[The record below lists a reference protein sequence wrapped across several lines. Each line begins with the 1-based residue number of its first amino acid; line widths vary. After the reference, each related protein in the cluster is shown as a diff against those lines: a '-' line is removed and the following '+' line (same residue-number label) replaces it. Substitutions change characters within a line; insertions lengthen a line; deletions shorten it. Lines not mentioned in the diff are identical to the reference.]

1 MARILSVDFGR
12 RRIGLA
18 VCDELQISVRGL
30 PTLKVRNFN
39 DSVAQVAQ
47 TAGDEAVGEVV
58 IGLPLNMDGSCGEM
72 ARAVENF
79 ASQLAAFCNI
89 PVRTFDERLSSV
101 GAKRELQAMQTK
113 KRKGAIDRLAA
124 VLILETYLQ
133 YKGKSS
139 S

>member
-39 DSVAQVAQ
+39 DSIAQVAQ
-47 TAGDEAVGEVV
+47 IAGDQTAEEVV
-58 IGLPLNMDGSCGEM
+58 VGLPLNMDGSRGDM
-72 ARAVENF
+72 AQVAENF
-79 ASQLAAFCNI
+79 ASQLAGLCNM
-89 PVRTFDERLSSV
+89 PVCMFDERLSSV
-101 GAKRELQAMQTK
+101 GAKRELHTNTMQKK
-113 KRKGAIDRLAA
+113 KRKGEVDRLAA

-133 YKGKSS
+133 HKGR
-139 S
+139 

>member
-1 MARILSVDFGR
+1 MTRILAVDFGR
-12 RRIGLA
+12 HRIGLA

-30 PTLKVRNFN
+30 PTLKVHNFN

-47 TAGDEAVGEVV
+47 VTEDEAVGEVV

-72 ARAVENF
+72 ARAAENF
-79 ASQLAAFCNI
+79 ASQLAVLCSI

-101 GAKRELQAMQTK
+101 GAKRELQAMKTK
-113 KRKGAIDRLAA
+113 KRKGEIDRLAA

-133 YKGKSS
+133 HKGR
-139 S
+139 

>member
-1 MARILSVDFGR
+1 MARILAVDFGR

-47 TAGDEAVGEVV
+47 VAGDEAVGEVV

-79 ASQLAAFCNI
+79 ASQLAVLSNM

-101 GAKRELQAMQTK
+101 GAKRELDAMQAK
-113 KRKGAIDRLAA
+113 KHKGEIDRMAA

-133 YKGKSS
+133 HKGR
-139 S
+139 

>member
-1 MARILSVDFGR
+1 MTRILAVDFGR

-47 TAGDEAVGEVV
+47 IARYEAAGEVV
-58 IGLPLNMDGSCGEM
+58 VGLPLNMDGSRGEM
-72 ARAVENF
+72 ALAAENF
-79 ASQLAAFCNI
+79 ASQLAVLCSM
-89 PVRTFDERLSSV
+89 PVHTFDERLSSA
-101 GAKRELQAMQTK
+101 GAKRELHAMQIK
-113 KRKGAIDRLAA
+113 NGKGIIDRMAA

-133 YKGKSS
+133 HKWR
-139 S
+139 

>member
-1 MARILSVDFGR
+1 MTRILAVDFGR

-47 TAGDEAVGEVV
+47 VTEDEAVGEVV

-72 ARAVENF
+72 ASAVENF
-79 ASQLAAFCNI
+79 ASQLAVLCNM
-89 PVRTFDERLSSV
+89 PVRTFDERLSSA

-113 KRKGAIDRLAA
+113 KRKGEIDRMAA

-133 YKGKSS
+133 HKGK
-139 S
+139 

>member
-39 DSVAQVAQ
+39 DSIAQVAQVA
-47 TAGDEAVGEVV
+47 GDQVAEEVV
-58 IGLPLNMDGSCGEM
+58 VGLPLNMDGSRGDM
-72 ARAVENF
+72 AQIAENF
-79 ASQLAAFCNI
+79 ASQLAVSCNM

-101 GAKRELQAMQTK
+101 GAKRELNAMQKK
-113 KRKGAIDRLAA
+113 KRKGEVDRLAA
-124 VLILETYLQ
+124 ILILETYLQ
-133 YKGKSS
+133 HKER
-139 S
+139 

>member
-1 MARILSVDFGR
+1 MTRILAVDFGR
-12 RRIGLA
+12 LRIGLA

-47 TAGDEAVGEVV
+47 VAEDEAVGEVV

-72 ARAVENF
+72 ASAVENF
-79 ASQLAAFCNI
+79 ASQLAVLYNK

-101 GAKRELQAMQTK
+101 GAKRELHALQVK
-113 KRKGAIDRLAA
+113 KRKGEIDRMAA

-133 YKGKSS
+133 HKRR
-139 S
+139 

>member
-47 TAGDEAVGEVV
+47 VAGDQVAEEVV
-58 IGLPLNMDGSCGEM
+58 VGLPLNMDGSRGEM
-72 ARAVENF
+72 ASAVENF
-79 ASQLAAFCNI
+79 ASQLAVLCNM

-101 GAKRELQAMQTK
+101 GAKRELHAMQAK
-113 KRKGAIDRLAA
+113 KRKGEIDRMAA

-133 YKGKSS
+133 HKGR
-139 S
+139 

>member
-39 DSVAQVAQ
+39 DSVSQVAQVARD
-47 TAGDEAVGEVV
+47 AAVGEVV

-72 ARAVENF
+72 ANAVKKF
-79 ASQLAAFCNI
+79 VSQLAVLCNM

-101 GAKRELQAMQTK
+101 GARRELDAMQAK
-113 KRKGAIDRLAA
+113 KRKGEIDRMAA

-133 YKGKSS
+133 HKGR
-139 S
+139 

>member
-39 DSVAQVAQ
+39 DSIAQVAQVA
-47 TAGDEAVGEVV
+47 GDQAAEEVV
-58 IGLPLNMDGSCGEM
+58 VGLPLNMDGSRGDM
-72 ARAVENF
+72 AQIAENF
-79 ASQLAAFCNI
+79 ASQLAVLCNM

-101 GAKRELQAMQTK
+101 GAKRELHTMQRK
-113 KRKGAIDRLAA
+113 KRKGEVDRLAA

-133 YKGKSS
+133 HKGR
-139 S
+139 

>member
-1 MARILSVDFGR
+1 MVRILSVDFGM

-39 DSVAQVAQ
+39 DGVAQVAQ
-47 TAGDEAVGEVV
+47 VAGDEAAGEVV
-58 IGLPLNMDGSCGEM
+58 IGLPLNMDGSRGEM
-72 ARAVENF
+72 ARAAKNF
-79 ASQLAAFCNI
+79 ASQLAVLCNM

-101 GAKRELQAMQTK
+101 GAKRELHAMQTK
-113 KRKGAIDRLAA
+113 KRKGDIDRMAA

-133 YKGKSS
+133 HKGR
-139 S
+139 

>member
-1 MARILSVDFGR
+1 MTRILSVDFGR

-30 PTLKVRNFN
+30 PTLKVRNFS

-47 TAGDEAVGEVV
+47 VAGDEAVGEVV
-58 IGLPLNMDGSCGEM
+58 IGLPLNMDGSRGEM
-72 ARAVENF
+72 ASDVENF
-79 ASQLAAFCNI
+79 ASQLAVLSNR

-101 GAKRELQAMQTK
+101 GAKRELDAMQAK
-113 KRKGAIDRLAA
+113 KRKGEIDRMAA

-133 YKGKSS
+133 HKGR
-139 S
+139 

>member
-30 PTLKVRNFN
+30 PTLKIRNFN

-47 TAGDEAVGEVV
+47 VAGDEAVGEVV
-58 IGLPLNMDGSCGEM
+58 IGLPLNMDGSRGEM
-72 ARAVENF
+72 ASDVENF
-79 ASQLAAFCNI
+79 ASQLAVLCNR

-101 GAKRELQAMQTK
+101 GAKRELDAMQAK
-113 KRKGAIDRLAA
+113 KRKGEIDRMAA

-133 YKGKSS
+133 HKGR
-139 S
+139 

>member
-39 DSVAQVAQ
+39 DSIAQVAQVA
-47 TAGDEAVGEVV
+47 GDQAAEEVV
-58 IGLPLNMDGSCGEM
+58 VGLPLNMDGSRGDM
-72 ARAVENF
+72 AQVAEKF
-79 ASQLAAFCNI
+79 ASQLAVLCNM

-101 GAKRELQAMQTK
+101 GAKRELNAMQKK
-113 KRKGAIDRLAA
+113 KRKGEVDRLSAI
-124 VLILETYLQ
+124 LILETYLQ
-133 YKGKSS
+133 HKGR
-139 S
+139 

>member
-1 MARILSVDFGR
+1 MTRILAVDFGR

-47 TAGDEAVGEVV
+47 IARYEAAGEVV
-58 IGLPLNMDGSCGEM
+58 VGLPLNMDGSRGEM
-72 ARAVENF
+72 ALAAENF
-79 ASQLAAFCNI
+79 ASQLAVLCSM
-89 PVRTFDERLSSV
+89 PVHTFDERLSSA
-101 GAKRELQAMQTK
+101 GAKRELHAMQIK
-113 KRKGAIDRLAA
+113 NGKGKIDRMAA

-133 YKGKSS
+133 HKWR
-139 S
+139 

>member
-30 PTLKVRNFN
+30 PTLEVQNVN
-39 DSVAQVAQ
+39 EGIAQVAQ
-47 TAGDEAVGEVV
+47 IAACEAVGEVV
-58 IGLPLNMDGSCGEM
+58 IGLPLNMDGSRGEM
-72 ARAVENF
+72 AGVAENF
-79 ASQLAAFCNI
+79 ASQLAVFCNM

-101 GAKRELQAMQTK
+101 GAKRELHAMQAK
-113 KRKGAIDRLAA
+113 KRKGEIDRMAA

-133 YKGKSS
+133 YKEQ
-139 S
+139 

>member
-39 DSVAQVAQ
+39 DGVAQVAQ
-47 TAGDEAVGEVV
+47 VAGDEAVGEVV
-58 IGLPLNMDGSCGEM
+58 VGLPLNMDGSRGEM
-72 ARAVENF
+72 AQAAENF
-79 ASQLAAFCNI
+79 ASQLAVLCDM
-89 PVRTFDERLSSV
+89 PVRLFDERLSSV
-101 GAKRELQAMQTK
+101 GAKRALHAMQAKT
-113 KRKGAIDRLAA
+113 RKGEVDRMAA

-133 YKGKSS
+133 HKGR
-139 S
+139 

>member
-47 TAGDEAVGEVV
+47 VAGDEAVGEMV
-58 IGLPLNMDGSCGEM
+58 IGLPLNMDGSRGDM
-72 ARAVENF
+72 AQVAENF
-79 ASQLAAFCNI
+79 ASQLAVLCNI
-89 PVRTFDERLSSV
+89 PVRMFDERLSSV
-101 GAKRELQAMQTK
+101 GAKRELDAMQAK
-113 KRKGAIDRLAA
+113 KRKGEIDRMAA

-133 YKGKSS
+133 HKGR
-139 S
+139 

>member
-1 MARILSVDFGR
+1 MARILAVDFGR

-47 TAGDEAVGEVV
+47 VAMDEDVGEVV

-79 ASQLAAFCNI
+79 ASQLAVLCNL
-89 PVRTFDERLSSV
+89 PVRTFDERLSSA
-101 GAKRELQAMQTK
+101 GAIRELHALHAK
-113 KRKGAIDRLAA
+113 KRKGEIDRMAA

-133 YKGKSS
+133 HKGK
-139 S
+139 

>member
-47 TAGDEAVGEVV
+47 VAGDEAVGEVV
-58 IGLPLNMDGSCGEM
+58 IGLPLNMDGSRGDM
-72 ARAVENF
+72 AQVAENF
-79 ASQLAAFCNI
+79 ASQLAVLCNI
-89 PVRTFDERLSSV
+89 PVRMFDERLSSV
-101 GAKRELQAMQTK
+101 GAKRELDAMQAK
-113 KRKGAIDRLAA
+113 KRKGEIDRMAA

-133 YKGKSS
+133 HKGR
-139 S
+139 

>member
-47 TAGDEAVGEVV
+47 VAGDEAVGEVV
-58 IGLPLNMDGSCGEM
+58 IGLPLNMDGSHGDM
-72 ARAVENF
+72 AQVAENF
-79 ASQLAAFCNI
+79 ASQLAVLCNI
-89 PVRTFDERLSSV
+89 PVRMFDERLSSV
-101 GAKRELQAMQTK
+101 GAKRELDAMQAK
-113 KRKGAIDRLAA
+113 KRKGEIDRMAA

-133 YKGKSS
+133 HKGR
-139 S
+139 

>member
-1 MARILSVDFGR
+1 MTRILAVDFGR

-47 TAGDEAVGEVV
+47 IARYEAAGEVV
-58 IGLPLNMDGSCGEM
+58 VGLPLNMDGSRGEM
-72 ARAVENF
+72 ALAAENF
-79 ASQLAAFCNI
+79 ASQLAVLCSM
-89 PVRTFDERLSSV
+89 PVHTFDERLSSA
-101 GAKRELQAMQTK
+101 GAKRELHAMQIK
-113 KRKGAIDRLAA
+113 NGKGKVDRMAA

-133 YKGKSS
+133 HKWR
-139 S
+139 

>member
-30 PTLKVRNFN
+30 PTLKVQNFN
-39 DSVAQVAQ
+39 DGVAQVAQ
-47 TAGDEAVGEVV
+47 VAKDEGVGEVV

-72 ARAVENF
+72 ARAVANF
-79 ASQLAAFCNI
+79 ASQLAVLCNM

-101 GAKRELQAMQTK
+101 GAKRELHAMQAK
-113 KRKGAIDRLAA
+113 KRKGEIDRMAA

-133 YKGKSS
+133 HKGR
-139 S
+139 

>member
-30 PTLKVRNFN
+30 PTLKIRNFN

-47 TAGDEAVGEVV
+47 VAGDEAAAEVV
-58 IGLPLNMDGSCGEM
+58 IGLPLNMDGSRGEM
-72 ARAVENF
+72 ARDVENF
-79 ASQLAAFCNI
+79 ASQLAVLCNI
-89 PVRTFDERLSSV
+89 PVCTFDERLSSV
-101 GAKRELQAMQTK
+101 GAKRELHAMQAK
-113 KRKGAIDRLAA
+113 KRKGEIDRMAA

-133 YKGKSS
+133 HKGK
-139 S
+139 

>member
-1 MARILSVDFGR
+1 MARILAVDFGR

-47 TAGDEAVGEVV
+47 VAGDQVAEEVV
-58 IGLPLNMDGSCGEM
+58 VGLPLNMDGSRGEM
-72 ARAVENF
+72 ASAAENF
-79 ASQLAAFCNI
+79 ASQLAVLSNR

-101 GAKRELQAMQTK
+101 GAKRELHAMQAK
-113 KRKGAIDRLAA
+113 KHKGEIDRLAA

-133 YKGKSS
+133 HKGR
-139 S
+139 

>member
-1 MARILSVDFGR
+1 MTRILAVDFGR

-47 TAGDEAVGEVV
+47 IARYEAAGEVV
-58 IGLPLNMDGSCGEM
+58 VGLPLNMDGSRGEM
-72 ARAVENF
+72 ALAAENF
-79 ASQLAAFCNI
+79 ASQLAVLCSM
-89 PVRTFDERLSSV
+89 PVHTFDERLSSA
-101 GAKRELQAMQTK
+101 GAKRELHAMHIK
-113 KRKGAIDRLAA
+113 NGKGKVDRMAA

-133 YKGKSS
+133 HKWR
-139 S
+139 

>member
-39 DSVAQVAQ
+39 DSIAQVAQVA
-47 TAGDEAVGEVV
+47 GDQVAEEVV
-58 IGLPLNMDGSCGEM
+58 VGLPLNMDGSRGDM
-72 ARAVENF
+72 AQIAENF
-79 ASQLAAFCNI
+79 ASQLAVSCNM

-101 GAKRELQAMQTK
+101 GAKRELNAMQKK
-113 KRKGAIDRLAA
+113 KRKGEVDRLAA
-124 VLILETYLQ
+124 ILILETYLQ
-133 YKGKSS
+133 HKGR
-139 S
+139 